1 MLAASGVL
9 VAWFVVV
16 FWIKQL
22 LVVNLVIGEPKR
34 GQGCEMGLLNFG

>member
-1 MLAASGVL
+1 MLAASDVL
-9 VAWFVVV
+9 VAWFVV
-16 FWIKQL
+16 FWIKEL